1 MEDLKK
7 QQQELRESLLKKSLI
22 ITEKDLVYKN
32 FRFNA
37 MIAVIILVTLALCYF
52 ALWVNSCNLF

>member
-37 MIAVIILVTLALCYF
+37 MIAVIIAVTLALCYI
-52 ALWVNSCNLF
+52 AL